1 MDTVCKLN
9 GVSVTYDAR
18 VLLGRHDV
26 PKVVDDAT
34 LEIFQGETLGI
45 VGRNGCGKST
55 LLRVLSG
62 VMAPYEGS
70 IWMRPG
76 LTVALLSLGLG
87 FKSQLSGRDN
97 AILAAM
103 LQGATKSEAL
113 GALDRIEAFSELGEY
128 FYLPVK
134 TYSSGM
140 RARLGFST
148 GIITEVDLLLI
159 DEVLAVGD
167 AGFREKAEAAVT
179 GRMLGNQ
186 TVVFVSHSA
195 TQVRRLCERVVWM
208 DQGRIVEVGDS
219 GEVTKRYISW
229 LQGQDRG

>member
-1 MDTVCKLN
+1 MDTVCKFSD
-9 GVSVTYDAR
+9 VSVTYDAR
-18 VLLGRHDV
+18 ILLGRHDV
-26 PKVVDDAT
+26 AKVVNAVT
-34 LEIFQGETLGI
+34 LEIFHGETLGI

-55 LLRVLSG
+55 LLRLLAG
-62 VMAPYEGS
+62 VMTPFEGS
-70 IWMRPG
+70 MWIRPG

-87 FKSQLSGRDN
+87 FKPQLSGRDN

-113 GALDRIEAFSELGEY
+113 DALDRIEAFAELGEY

-148 GIITEVDLLLI
+148 GLITEVDLLLI

-167 AGFREKAEAAVT
+167 TGFREKAEAALT

-208 DQGRIVEVGDS
+208 DQGRIVEVGDPV
-219 GEVTKRYISW
+219 GVTQRYIAS
-229 LQGQDRG
+229 LQKKGD